1 MSLQGKLYPDIDTL
15 HACKERDPTAGS
27 QQSISPLPSF
37 LSLPCS
43 PLCSHLLCDLLHTAR
58 VNLLLYLGS
67 SHSRSYPGTGPL
79 GSYLLRVLRWW
90 TQARHALIIITLL
103 ALGVIPRVVR
113 AIVLYASG
121 VVDTAV
127 LRVTHIPPTPTTG
140 RKDTTTASWGIWG
153 TTMANTTTGWWVA
166 NRGWGGWGDTAKV
179 TMGRGRATG
188 TTTGRGRRGRDRV
201 ATAKAQCR
209 A

>member
-1 MSLQGKLYPDIDTL
+1 MSPEHEKLPTQVLGCHKGRYVGQIISLQGKLNPDIDTL

-58 VNLLLYLGS
+58 VNLLLYLGG

-90 TQARHALIIITLL
+90 PQGRHALRVIIIITLL
-103 ALGVIPRVVR
+103 ALGVIPRVVG
-113 AIVLYASG
+113 AIVLHASG

-140 RKDTTTASWGIWG
+140 RKDTATASWGI
-153 TTMANTTTGWWVA
+153 
-166 NRGWGGWGDTAKV
+166 
-179 TMGRGRATG
+179 
-188 TTTGRGRRGRDRV
+188 
-201 ATAKAQCR
+201 
-209 A
+209 